1 VGEEI
6 RSALQAQSR
15 SLPITHTEPYFYLHI
30 LQDAQAKYRESKAEL
45 DELVQNME
53 GL

>member
-1 VGEEI
+1 MGEEI
-6 RSALQAQSR
+6 RGLSCTFYDLR
-15 SLPITHTEPYFYLHI
+15 DHIPIISHA
-30 LQDAQAKYRESKAEL
+30 QDAQAKYRQSKAEL